1 MGWYHLSLLFLVITA
16 CIFQQFTPTFHS
28 LCDAGILLVPLVFLC
43 SAVTVGAGPMLLL
56 AFTAGFLWDAQ
67 HVITPPP
74 AALLGNPEVY
84 DNPGG
89 DVKFGYS
96 IVLYALM
103 GFFMQGLQP
112 LFREGKWH
120 VSALLAGIA
129 VFLYLSAEYLCVTFV
144 RGDLILTHSLF
155 LKISFTAL
163 LTMLLCPV
171 VFWVLYRLAGLFHHT
186 ISYEGLARERNTAH

>member
-16 CIFQQFTPTFHS
+16 CIFQQFTPSFQS

-43 SAVTVGAGPMLLL
+43 AAVTVGAGPMLLL

-67 HVITPPP
+67 HVITPLPP
-74 AALLGNPEVY
+74 ELAGNPEVY
-84 DNPGG
+84 DDPGG

-96 IVLYALM
+96 IMLYALM

-120 VSALLAGIA
+120 VSALLAGFAI
-129 VFLYLSAEYLCVTFV
+129 FLYLSAEYLCVTFV
-144 RGDLILTHSLF
+144 RGDLILTRTLF

-171 VFWVLYRLAGLFHHT
+171 VFWALYRLAALFHHT
-186 ISYEGLARERNTAH
+186 ISYEGLASERSAAD